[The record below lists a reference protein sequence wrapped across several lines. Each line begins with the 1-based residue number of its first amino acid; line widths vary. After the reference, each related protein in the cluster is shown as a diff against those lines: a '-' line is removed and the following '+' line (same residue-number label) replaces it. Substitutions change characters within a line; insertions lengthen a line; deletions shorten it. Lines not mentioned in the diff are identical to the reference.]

1 LQHLISYSGDNQAM
15 KNKTLA
21 VWLTLL
27 AGPLGL
33 HRLYLY
39 RRYGAAG
46 WLLLLASLVGVYGVL
61 RARQL
66 GVDDQLS
73 WLLIPFL
80 GFALAGCTLQAIVY
94 GLTDTEKW
102 NQRFNPAL
110 PLDAPAGHTQWLTVA
125 GLVTS
130 LFLGTTVLMASVAF
144 SFQRYFEFQME
155 QAVSAPNHQQKNLK

>member
-1 LQHLISYSGDNQAM
+1 M
-15 KNKTLA
+15 KNKTFA

-27 AGPLGL
+27 TGPLGL
-33 HRLYLY
+33 HRLYLH
-39 RRYGAAG
+39 RRYGFAG
-46 WLLLLASLVGVYGVL
+46 WLVLGLSVLGSFGVL
-61 RARQL
+61 RARQF

-102 NQRFNPAL
+102 NQRFNPTL
-110 PLDAPAGHTQWLTVA
+110 PPDAPAGQTQWLTVA
-125 GLVTS
+125 GLVAS
-130 LFLGTTVLMASVAF
+130 LFLGTTVLMASIAF

-155 QAVSAPNHQQKNLK
+155 QAVTVSNHQQKNLK

>member
-1 LQHLISYSGDNQAM
+1 M
-15 KNKTLA
+15 KNKTFA

-27 AGPLGL
+27 TGPLGL
-33 HRLYLY
+33 HRLYLH
-39 RRYGAAG
+39 RRYGIAG
-46 WLLLLASLVGVYGVL
+46 WLVLLASLVGVYGVL

-110 PLDAPAGHTQWLTVA
+110 PLDAPAGQTQWLTVA

-155 QAVSAPNHQQKNLK
+155 QAVAAPNHQQKNLK